1 MRVRNLML
9 YVVILTMMVFFVG
22 CSTASKEVSKESAS
36 SNTASNEP
44 SEAVSAYPEKPV
56 TVIVGFSAGGGT
68 DTAARML
75 FQYAEK
81 YFGQKF
87 AIVNKPGASGEIA
100 WTELAM
106 SDPDGYTIGFINP
119 PTFLSHPIQR
129 SGCQYELEDFSII
142 ANIVSDP
149 AIIAVN
155 AQSDMNSLDDYFAA
169 AANGDITVGYSG
181 PGSSES
187 LMLRQL
193 EDFTGKSVNKIPFDG
208 SAPSVVALLGGHV
221 DSVCMNVSEA
231 INYVEEGNIKII
243 GVASKKRVSDFPDVA
258 TFDEQKYPIFNI
270 ALRGV
275 AGPKGMDSDMLAK
288 IEDSIYKASQ
298 DPEFLKKAEEISL
311 PIDYLDASDY
321 KDLLVEMTETLK
333 VEFEKGEW

>member
-1 MRVRNLML
+1 MKIRNLML
-9 YVVILTMMVFFVG
+9 CVVIFAMMIFFAG
-22 CSTASKEVSKESAS
+22 CSKTSKEVTNESVPS
-36 SNTASNEP
+36 DGTSNTQSETVSN
-44 SEAVSAYPEKPV
+44 YPEKPV

-81 YFGQKF
+81 YFGEKF

-106 SDPDGYTIGFINP
+106 SEPDGYTIGFINP

-129 SGCQYELEDFSII
+129 EGCKYELDDFSII

-155 AQSDMNSLDDYFAA
+155 SKSDINSLDEYFAA
-169 AANGDITVGYSG
+169 AAAGNITVGYSG

-193 EDFTGKSVNKIPFDG
+193 EDFTGVVVDKIPFDG

-243 GVASKKRVSDFPDVA
+243 GVASKKRVADFPDVA

-275 AGPKGMDSDMLAK
+275 AGPKGMDQDKLAK
-288 IEDSIYKASQ
+288 IEDAIYKASQ
-298 DPEFLKKAEEISL
+298 DPEFLKKAKEISL
-311 PIDYLDASDY
+311 PVDYLGASDY
-321 KDLLVEMTETLK
+321 KALLVEMTETLK